1 MAIFHAPKESVKA
14 LIAVQELDLAL
25 DRLAADLSAVP
36 ARKAAEEA
44 AFEAKKGAL
53 AAAKAELTRL
63 QVEKKNMELKAA
75 EKEEEIRKHQRELNQ
90 IKSNEAYKALENEIA
105 FAGREKDGAET
116 AVLELMEKIDA
127 AAAAEKTEQAAV
139 KTLES
144 SLHDRLGAIDAE
156 AADINSR
163 ADGLRARRESLLAG
177 MPADLL
183 ERYGFLRGRLKGLA
197 VAEVSG
203 QPGDKLSCGGCHMRL
218 RPQEAVDLLKPEG
231 FAVCGECQRLMYLR
245 VTIFGA
251 AETPA
256 SGS

>member
-25 DRLAADLSAVP
+25 DRLAAELAAVP
-36 ARKAAEEA
+36 GRKTAEES

-63 QVEKKNMELKAA
+63 LVEKKNKELLAA
-75 EKEEEIRKHQRELNQ
+75 GKEEEIRKHQRDLNQ

-105 FAGREKDGAET
+105 FATREKDEAET
-116 AVLELMEKIDA
+116 AILELLEKIDRA
-127 AAAAEKTEQAAV
+127 ATAEKTEQAAV
-139 KTLES
+139 SALES
-144 SLHDRLGAIDAE
+144 SLKGRLDAIDAE
-156 AADINSR
+156 AAVTGSR
-163 ADGLRARRESLLAG
+163 ADGLRVRREALLDG

-197 VAEVSG
+197 VAEVTG
-203 QPGDKLSCGGCHMRL
+203 EPGGKLSCGGCHMRL

-231 FAVCGECQRLMYLR
+231 LAVCGECQRLMYLR

-251 AETPA
+251 AEAPQT
-256 SGS
+256 GS

>member
-14 LIAVQELDLAL
+14 LIAVQELDLSL

-36 ARKAAEEA
+36 VRKAAEEA

-63 QVEKKNMELKAA
+63 QVEKKNKELIAA
-75 EKEEEIRKHQRELNQ
+75 EKEEEIRKHQRDLNQ
-90 IKSNEAYKALENEIA
+90 IKSNDAYKALENEIA
-105 FAGREKDGAET
+105 FASREKDEAET
-116 AVLELMEKIDA
+116 AVLELLEKIDA
-127 AAAAEKTEQAAV
+127 ASAAEKIEQTAVDALAA
-139 KTLES
+139 
-144 SLHDRLGAIDAE
+144 SLKDRLAAIDAE
-156 AADINSR
+156 GADIESR
-163 ADGLRARRESLLAG
+163 AAELRARREALLAG

-197 VAEVSG
+197 VSEAVG
-203 QPGDKLSCGGCHMRL
+203 QPGGKLSCGGCHMQL
-218 RPQEAVDLLKPEG
+218 RPQESVDLLKPEG

-245 VTIFGA
+245 ATIFGA
-251 AETPA
+251 AGTQA

>member
-25 DRLAADLSAVP
+25 DRLAAELAAVP
-36 ARKAAEEA
+36 GRKAAEES

-63 QVEKKNMELKAA
+63 LVEKKNKELLAGG
-75 EKEEEIRKHQRELNQ
+75 KEEEIRKHQRDLNQ

-105 FAGREKDGAET
+105 FATREKDEAET
-116 AVLELMEKIDA
+116 AILELLEKIDR
-127 AAAAEKTEQAAV
+127 AAAAEKAEQAAV
-139 KTLES
+139 SALES
-144 SLHDRLGAIDAE
+144 SLKGRLDAIDAE
-156 AADINSR
+156 AAETGSR
-163 ADGLRARRESLLAG
+163 ADGLRSRREALLDG

-197 VAEVSG
+197 VAEVTG
-203 QPGDKLSCGGCHMRL
+203 EPGGKLSCGGCHMRL

-245 VTIFGA
+245 ATIFGA
-251 AETPA
+251 AEAPA
-256 SGS
+256 PGP